1 MTLEELYRENYPLVY
16 GYLLSLCG
24 DPAQAEDL
32 AADTFLRAIQRA
44 GSYRGDCKPST
55 WLCAIGKNLYLN
67 QRRRDGRHL
76 PLEAAPPPG
85 GRAVEE
91 ACLLADTAERIRRAA
106 EELGSPYREVF
117 FMRLQDLSFRQ
128 IGEAMGR
135 SENWARVTCFRARAA
150 IQRGLEEDHG

>member
-1 MTLEELYRENYPLVY
+1 MTFEALYRENYPLVY

-55 WLCAIGKNLYLN
+55 WLCAIGKTLYLN
-67 QRRRDGRHL
+67 QRRRDGRQL

-91 ACLLADTAERIRRAA
+91 AFCRSLEAPVDT
-106 EELGSPYREVF
+106 SPSTICSATRPPRHTA
-117 FMRLQDLSFRQ
+117 MRSSNSFLDR
-128 IGEAMGR
+128 
-135 SENWARVTCFRARAA
+135 
-150 IQRGLEEDHG
+150 